1 MRTRVFLATVA
12 VATLT
17 SIASAA
23 SAALPTREGFGAD
36 FEFSGTCPAITIAQH
51 HVAWGAFNEF
61 SPTRWRLQFHV
72 AGTMTA
78 NGKTVASN
86 HNAVTLRDPT
96 TTVHKVV
103 GTVENVEA
111 EGRQPAARSGEHR
124 CRLLDRSCHGSPRGR
139 PAPAVRCAVLF
150 GRGPACDDAPRD
162 RVR

>member
-1 MRTRVFLATVA
+1 MRTLVFLATVV

-23 SAALPTREGFGAD
+23 SAAPPTRERFGAD
-36 FEFSGTCPAITIAQH
+36 LEFSGTCPAITIAQH

-72 AGTMTA
+72 AGTMAA
-78 NGKTVASN
+78 NGKTVATN
-86 HNAVTLRDPT
+86 YNTVMLWDPT

-103 GTVENVEA
+103 GTVYNVQA
-111 EGRQPAARSGEHR
+111 EGRRPAARSGEHR
-124 CRLLDRSCHGSPRGR
+124 CRLLDRSCHGSPGRR
-139 PAPAVRCAVLF
+139 PAPAVRCAVL
-150 GRGPACDDAPRD
+150 RTWPCCATTSPRD